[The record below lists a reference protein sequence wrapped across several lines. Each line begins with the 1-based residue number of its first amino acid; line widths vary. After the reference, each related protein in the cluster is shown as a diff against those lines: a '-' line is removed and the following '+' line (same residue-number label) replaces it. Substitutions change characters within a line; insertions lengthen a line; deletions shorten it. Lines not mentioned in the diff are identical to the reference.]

1 MVKQFFATVV
11 LIHNPW
17 ERSRGRFFP
26 KSPIHITQITLMIH
40 KLSTHT
46 TLLND
51 PKHILNWIVLLK
63 YLIFYL
69 HYANAQNQWIGTIFS
84 RFSSLDAIQMRLKI
98 SFSSG
103 VSMWM
108 SLTL

>member
-1 MVKQFFATVV
+1 MVKQFFAKVV
-11 LIHNPW
+11 LIHKPW

-51 PKHILNWIVLLK
+51 PKHILNWIVLLSILSFICTMQMHK
-63 YLIFYL
+63 TSGLELYLVDF
-69 HYANAQNQWIGTIFS
+69 HP
-84 RFSSLDAIQMRLKI
+84 
-98 SFSSG
+98 
-103 VSMWM
+103 
-108 SLTL
+108 